1 MVSRDSAVH
10 EEVLGFEPSVWGD
23 FFINYEPQ
31 PLQRSETCM
40 QERAEKLKGDIRT
53 LFGTCNDISARM
65 NLVDSIQHLGIV
77 HLFQEQIEDALMS
90 IHESEFTSSSLYE
103 VALRFRLLREHGF
116 WVPPD
121 AFNKFKGDDGRFRN
135 EIANDP
141 RGLLSLY
148 NAAHLLI
155 HGEPELEE
163 AITFAREHLKLMSQ
177 DNVLNPPLACQVR
190 RALTLPLPRTFKRV
204 ETICYMLE
212 YQLEEGNIPILLDLA
227 RLDFNLL
234 QHIHLKELKAISEW
248 WKDLYG
254 YMGLSYIRD
263 RTIEGY
269 TWSYMMFYEE
279 GFAFTRMFVAKLIA
293 LVTVMDDTYDAHAT
307 IEECHQLNTAIQR
320 WDKSAIS
327 ILPEYLK
334 KYYSKLLINFKEFQD
349 QVTDNEKYMVACT
362 KEEFQKQSTY
372 YLQEAEWSNQKY
384 KPGFKDQVV
393 LSTKSSAVQLLC
405 VAAMVG
411 WGGTMTTEA
420 FEWVASGNA
429 AVIACAKIG
438 RFMNDI
444 SAFKRGKNKR
454 DVASSVECYMNENG
468 VTSEAAFAKINALVE
483 DEWRSTNQT
492 RLEHR
497 TLLPMVQ
504 RIVNFTVSM
513 ALFYDDKKD
522 AYTFGT
528 LLREIVESLFVK
540 PVPI

>member
-53 LFGTCNDISARM
+53 LFGTCNDMSARM

-90 IHESEFTSSSLYE
+90 IHESEFRRSSLYE

-163 AITFAREHLKLMSQ
+163 AISFAREQLKLMSQ

-279 GFAFTRMFVAKLIA
+279 GFAFTRIFVAKLIA

-334 KYYSKLLINFKEFQD
+334 KYYSKLLINFKEFED
-349 QVTDNEKYMVACT
+349 QVTDNEKYMVAC
-362 KEEFQKQSTY
+362 FQKQSTY

-444 SAFKRGKNKR
+444 AAFKRGKNKG
-454 DVASSVECYMNENG
+454 DVASSVECHMNETG
-468 VTSEAAFAKINALVE
+468 VTSEVAFAKINALVE
-483 DEWRSTNQT
+483 DEWRTTNQT

-513 ALFYDDKKD
+513 VLFYDDKKD